1 MSIVNTTA
9 ALVGGITFGIVFS
22 VYTSLVIAR
31 HLNTIMLES
40 MASSPFEGTTIDV
53 GAILSTVPPEIF
65 TNNFIIIFLV
75 IIIHCFMLALTI
87 RTLRGSHILMT
98 LFYFVSFVWVVAIT
112 GVFID
117 IGLGG
122 YLGI

>member
-1 MSIVNTTA
+1 MH
-9 ALVGGITFGIVFS
+9 GISTPLCLKVWQ
-22 VYTSLVIAR
+22 VVR
-31 HLNTIMLES
+31 
-40 MASSPFEGTTIDV
+40 PFEDTTVDV

>member
-1 MSIVNTTA
+1 
-9 ALVGGITFGIVFS
+9 
-22 VYTSLVIAR
+22 
-31 HLNTIMLES
+31 

-53 GAILSTVPPEIF
+53 GAILSTVPPESF

-98 LFYFVSFVWVVAIT
+98 LFYFVSFMWVVAIT
-112 GVFID
+112 CVFID